1 MVQSLKV
8 ILWGEEI
15 GRLAWD
21 ARRRLSYFM
30 YNPAF
35 LKKGLNISPLAAPVD
50 GARGLMPVWGEEAKI
65 YQKLPAFL
73 ADSLPDSWGNQLFEL
88 WRQQNHLSNADIT
101 PLDKLSFI
109 GKRGMGALEFLP
121 EVSRER
127 KAEKIDIKSLAN
139 LAERIFS
146 ERENARILPE
156 ESITMQSLLTVGTS
170 AGGRQPKAIVA
181 INLKNGE
188 VRSGQIS
195 GLEEFDYYLVKFGNS
210 QYSSAELEM
219 SYYELATM
227 AGINMMPSK
236 LYQVDGNNHFMT
248 KRFDRNHG
256 KKIHTQT
263 LAAISPDADSY
274 EQLITVCRKLHLPET
289 DCYEVFRR
297 MVFNVLANN
306 TDDHNKNFS
315 FVMSEDGTWRLSP
328 AYDVTYIFDNG
339 GFLPNED
346 HCMYIRAKLRN
357 ITREDVIQF
366 AKDNGIRRPDAIIR
380 DIVNAM
386 KQFRT
391 VATKYGVAEQWV
403 GRVENTIVDR
413 LKSWRELEEMA
424 PEICELVIN
433 GHIIKNIRI
442 EQAYKG
448 NFHLLAEIDGHE
460 RKFIIGKNK
469 EEFSLI
475 ESMGIANLS
484 SNQLKDM
491 VEKYFIHLKV

>member
-21 ARRRLSYFM
+21 AKRKLSYFM

-35 LKKGLNISPLAAPVD
+35 LKRGLNISPLTAPVN
-50 GARGLMPVWGEEAKI
+50 GIRELIPVWGEEAKI
-65 YQKLPAFL
+65 YQRLPAFV
-73 ADSLPDSWGNQLFEL
+73 ADSLPDAWGNQLFDL

-121 EVSRER
+121 EISRER
-127 KAEKIDIKSLAN
+127 KAEKIDIQSLAN
-139 LAERIFS
+139 LAERIFT
-146 ERENARILPE
+146 ERENVRILPE
-156 ESITMQSLLTVGTS
+156 ESVSMQSLLTVGTS

-181 INLKNGE
+181 IHRKNRE

-195 GLEEFDYYLVKFGNS
+195 GLEDFDYFLIKFGNS
-210 QYSSAELEM
+210 QYCSAELEM
-219 SYYELATM
+219 TYYELATM
-227 AGINMMPSK
+227 AGINMMPSE
-236 LYQVDGNNHFMT
+236 LYQVGGNNHFMT
-248 KRFDRNHG
+248 KRFDRKDG
-256 KKIHTQT
+256 KKIHVQT

-274 EQLITVCRKLHLPET
+274 EQLIAVCRKLHLPET
-289 DCYEVFRR
+289 DCYEIFRR
-297 MVFNVLANN
+297 MVFNILANN

-315 FVMSEDGTWRLSP
+315 FIMGEDGIWHLSP
-328 AYDVTYIFDNG
+328 AYDITYIFDNR
-339 GFLPNED
+339 GFLPNDD
-346 HCMYIRAKLRN
+346 HCMYIRAKLRD

-380 DIVNAM
+380 DIVNAI

-391 VATKYGVAEQWV
+391 IATKYGVAEPWI
-403 GRVENTIVDR
+403 GRVETTITDR
-413 LKSWRELEEMA
+413 LKSWGESEEA
-424 PEICELVIN
+424 PRTSEMIIN
-433 GHIIKNIRI
+433 GHVVKNIRM

-448 NFHLLAEIDGHE
+448 NFHLLAEIDGRE
-460 RKFIIGKNK
+460 RKFVIGKNK

-475 ESMGIANLS
+475 KSMGIAKLS
-484 SNQLKDM
+484 SDLLKGM
-491 VEKYFIHLKV
+491 AEKYFGL

>member
-8 ILWGEEI
+8 ILWGMEI

-35 LKKGLNISPLAAPVD
+35 LKKGLNISPLMAPID
-50 GARGLMPVWGEEAKI
+50 GVRGLMPVWGEDAKI

-73 ADSLPDSWGNQLFEL
+73 ADSLPDAWGNQLFDL
-88 WRQQNHLSNADIT
+88 WRQQNHLSNADIN

-127 KAEKIDIKSLAN
+127 KAEKIDVKSLAN
-139 LAERIFS
+139 LAERIFT
-146 ERENARILPE
+146 ERENARIMPE

-181 INLKNGE
+181 INRKSGE
-188 VRSGQIS
+188 VRSGQIL
-195 GLEEFDYYLVKFGNS
+195 GLEDFDYYIIKFGNS
-210 QYSSAELEM
+210 QYCSAELEM
-219 SYYELATM
+219 VYYELATM
-227 AGINMMPSK
+227 AGINMMPSE
-236 LYQVDGNNHFMT
+236 LYRVDGNNHFMT
-248 KRFDRNHG
+248 KRFDRKDG

-263 LAAISPDADSY
+263 LAAISTDADSY
-274 EQLITVCRKLHLPET
+274 EQLIAVCRKLHLPET

-315 FVMSEDGTWRLSP
+315 FIMTEDGTWRLAP
-328 AYDVTYIFDNG
+328 AYDITYIFGNG
-339 GFLPNED
+339 GVLPNED

-357 ITREDVIQF
+357 ITRDDVILF
-366 AKDNGIRRPDAIIR
+366 AKDNGIRRPDSIIR
-380 DIVNAM
+380 DIADAL
-386 KQFRT
+386 KQFRV
-391 VATKYGVAEQWV
+391 VATKYGVSESWI
-403 GRVENTIVDR
+403 GRVENTIVNN
-413 LKSWRELEEMA
+413 LKLWRETEELFLSD
-424 PEICELVIN
+424 IIID
-433 GHIIKNIRI
+433 GHTVKNIHM

-448 NFHLLAEIDGHE
+448 NFHLFADIDGQE
-460 RKFIIGKNK
+460 RKFVIGKNK
-469 EEFSLI
+469 EDFSYI
-475 ESMGIANLS
+475 ESIGIANLS
-484 SNQLKDM
+484 LKQLTDM
-491 VEKYFIHLKV
+491 VEKYFINNESKV

>member
-21 ARRRLSYFM
+21 VKRRLSYFM

-50 GARGLMPVWGEEAKI
+50 GVGLMPVWGEEAKI

-73 ADSLPDSWGNQLFEL
+73 ADSLPDAWGNQLFEL
-88 WRQQNHLSNADIT
+88 WRQQNHLSNA
-101 PLDKLSFI
+101 
-109 GKRGMGALEFLP
+109 
-121 EVSRER
+121 
-127 KAEKIDIKSLAN
+127 
-139 LAERIFS
+139 
-146 ERENARILPE
+146 
-156 ESITMQSLLTVGTS
+156 ESVTMQSLLTVGTS
-170 AGGRQPKAIVA
+170 AGGRQPKVIVA
-181 INLKNGE
+181 INQKNGE
-188 VRSGQIS
+188 VCSGQIS
-195 GLEEFDYYLVKFGNS
+195 ELEEFDYYLIKFGNS

-248 KRFDRNHG
+248 KRFDRNNG

-263 LAAISPDADSY
+263 LAAVSPDADSY

-357 ITREDVIQF
+357 ITRDDVIQF

-380 DIVNAM
+380 DIVNAI
-386 KQFRT
+386 KQFRV
-391 VATKYGVAEQWV
+391 VATKYGVAEQWI
-403 GRVENTIVDR
+403 GRVENTMVDH
-413 LKSWRELEEMA
+413 LKSWGELEEMA
-424 PEICELVIN
+424 PEICEFVIN
-433 GHIIKNIRI
+433 GHIIKNIRM
-442 EQAYKG
+442 EQAYKE
-448 NFHLLAEIDGHE
+448 NYHLLIEIDGHE
-460 RKFIIGKNK
+460 RKFIIGKNR

-484 SNQLKDM
+484 SERLKDM
-491 VEKYFIHLKV
+491 VEKYFIL

>member
-30 YNPAF
+30 YNPTF
-35 LKKGLNISPLAAPVD
+35 LKKGLNISPLVAPVD
-50 GARGLMPVWGEEAKI
+50 GVRGLTPIWGEEAKI
-65 YQKLPAFL
+65 YQKLPAFV
-73 ADSLPDSWGNQLFEL
+73 ADSLPDAWGNQLFDL

-109 GKRGMGALEFLP
+109 GKRGMGALEFVP

-127 KAEKIDIKSLAN
+127 RVEKIDIKSLAS
-139 LAERIFS
+139 LAERIFT

-181 INLKNGE
+181 INRKNGE

-195 GLEEFDYYLVKFGNS
+195 GLEDFDYCLIKFGNS
-210 QYSSAELEM
+210 QYCSAELEM
-219 SYYELATM
+219 TYYKLATM
-227 AGINMMPSK
+227 AGINMMPSE

-248 KRFDRNHG
+248 KRFDRKDG
-256 KKIHTQT
+256 KKVHTQT
-263 LAAISPDADSY
+263 LAAINPDADSY
-274 EQLITVCRKLHLPET
+274 EQLIAICRKLHLPET

-315 FVMSEDGTWRLSP
+315 FIMNEDGTWRLAP
-328 AYDVTYIFDNG
+328 AYDITYIFDSG

-346 HCMYIRAKLRN
+346 HCMYIRAKLRG
-357 ITREDVIQF
+357 ITRDDVIQL

-380 DIVNAM
+380 DIVKAI
-386 KQFRT
+386 KQFRV
-391 VATKYGVAEQWV
+391 VATKYGVAEQWI
-403 GRVENTIVDR
+403 GRIETTIAEH
-413 LKSWRELEEMA
+413 LKSWGELEAITCSTGEF
-424 PEICELVIN
+424 VIN
-433 GHIIKNIRI
+433 GHTVKNIRM

-448 NFHLLAEIDGHE
+448 NFHLLAEIDGQE
-460 RKFIIGKNK
+460 RKFVIGKNK
-469 EEFSLI
+469 EEVSLI
-475 ESMGIANLS
+475 ESIGIANLS
-484 SNQLKDM
+484 SDQLKEM
-491 VEKYFIHLKV
+491 MEKYFVL